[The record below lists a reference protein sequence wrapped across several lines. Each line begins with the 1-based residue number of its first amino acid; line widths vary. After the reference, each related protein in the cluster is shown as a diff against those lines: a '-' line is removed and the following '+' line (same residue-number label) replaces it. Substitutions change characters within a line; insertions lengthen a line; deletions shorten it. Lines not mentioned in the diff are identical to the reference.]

1 MSGAASSRR
10 PFARVALAA
19 GALLAAVVPWTG
31 CGYSAGSITRRTE
44 RRVHLPLFEN
54 QTWYRDLEVQ
64 LTRQVEKELA
74 SRPGISIVPL
84 ESADI
89 VLAGTITDF
98 EQRVLSEDSE
108 DSVSESS
115 AVTRVRLEV
124 RDARTGTVQRQYA
137 VRDRAEFLVARGE
150 SLASA
155 TSESF
160 QDVARKIVDGLE
172 GDFPRA
178 SAGARE
184 EADGAVQ
191 KQDGSGAASDG

>member
-1 MSGAASSRR
+1 MRRAASSCGLL
-10 PFARVALAA
+10 ARAAMAAL
-19 GALLAAVVPWTG
+19 ALLAAVAPFTG
-31 CGYSAGSITRRTE
+31 CGYSAGPLTRHGE
-44 RRVHLPLFEN
+44 RRIHLPLFEN
-54 QTWYRDLEVQ
+54 RTWYRDLEVE

-124 RDARTGTVQRQYA
+124 IDARTGTVQRQFA

-178 SAGARE
+178 SAAARD
-184 EADGAVQ
+184 EADGAEQ
-191 KQDGSGAASDG
+191 Q

>member
-1 MSGAASSRR
+1 MSGTSSSRKA
-10 PFARVALAA
+10 FARVAAA
-19 GALLAAVVPWTG
+19 AIALLAALAPVGG
-31 CGYSAGSITRRTE
+31 CGYSAGSLTRRSE

-54 QTWYRDLEVQ
+54 RTYYRDLEVE

-74 SRPGISIVPL
+74 SRPGISIVPR

-124 RDARTGTVQRQYA
+124 IDARTGTVQRQYA

-178 SAGARE
+178 SASARD
-184 EADGAVQ
+184 EADGAGP
-191 KQDGSGAASDG
+191 KQR